1 MKRRL
6 EPPPL
11 LAVRR
16 RTTEGRGRIARQ
28 QRRVARIER
37 EGRDATH
44 ASALLEKFLSAQAK
58 REQFLHGLLKHIERN
73 PHA

>member
-1 MKRRL
+1 MKRSL

-16 RTTEGRGRIARQ
+16 RTTEGRERIARQ
-28 QRRVARIER
+28 HRRVARIER

-44 ASALLEKFLSAQAK
+44 TSALLEKFLSAQAK
-58 REQFLHGLLKHIERN
+58 RDNSCKGF
-73 PHA
+73 